1 MNTGGEKPK
10 PISKLCNTY
19 TNKVDKKATSPYLL
33 KKMKNGKVIAIK
45 LSKQASNNKGSTDL
59 SAKEIYFNHKEHRE
73 GLNSER

>member
-1 MNTGGEKPK
+1 MNTGEENPK

-19 TNKVDKKATSPYLL
+19 TNKVNKKATSPYLL

-45 LSKQASNNKGSTDL
+45 LSKQASNNKGS
-59 SAKEIYFNHKEHRE
+59 SAKEIYFNHKKHRE